1 MGLVIKKNMKKT
13 FLTILIFLFIFAS
26 FPLITFADWCSV
38 AGGSWQTLP
47 GGDTCVCPDG
57 YAASGGSCTDNCP
70 TGKTYD
76 AATEECVTVQTT
88 NTIYGPSSI
97 ATEAE
102 ASRCTSAWCYPTTD
116 IDENGTQYVG
126 VNKQAT
132 YDYSTGL
139 CSCPS
144 GYSST
149 TVEYFNSSVTDPNF
163 NASSGVSGTS
173 SSTTS
178 GSSSSTTSNTYTSG
192 NSGGGSSTFPTV
204 TSTGILTN
212 PITSGSF
219 ADLLN
224 RIIDWILNIALVLAP
239 LVIVYGGFIYMTAA
253 GDTGKVTQGKNIV
266 LYAVIGFIVALLAK
280 SLIGIFTDLVVK

>member
-1 MGLVIKKNMKKT
+1 MKKILSILLACLL
-13 FLTILIFLFIFAS
+13 FPVAAFALTQS
-26 FPLITFADWCSV
+26 QCN
-38 AGGSWQTLP
+38 AGGGIYNS
-47 GGDTCVCPDG
+47 GDCTCPKNNG
-57 YAASGGSCTDNCP
+57 ISQIWSAG
-70 TGKTYD
+70 
-76 AATEECVTVQTT
+76 ECICVSPYTKINGICVIQTT
-88 NTIYGPSSI
+88 ETIFGSSSLSS
-97 ATEAE
+97 AAE
-102 ASRCTSAWCYPTTD
+102 ASRCTSAWCYPSSSYYYD
-116 IDENGTQYVG
+116 SNGNKVYIVG
-126 VNKQAT
+126 TNKQAT

-139 CSCPS
+139 CSCPN

-149 TVEYFNSSVTDPNF
+149 TVEYFNKTVTDDKF
-163 NASSGVSGTS
+163 DASSGVSGTGGGS
-173 SSTTS
+173 GGSSFGTGGSSTI
-178 GSSSSTTSNTYTSG
+178 SSNYTSG
-192 NSGGGSSTFPTV
+192 NSSSSTIALPTV

-253 GDTGKVTQGKNIV
+253 GDTNKVSQGKNIV